1 MKSALFGV
9 ALLLGMVC
17 SGQQEFTFPFR
28 AGENGAPEG
37 WIVSGKPD
45 KCAVKDGVVT
55 ISGASTGNIYI
66 YKQDVGLAKD
76 VTYILSC
83 EAKCATGGDYMIYYE
98 YTLNGK
104 WKSHIF
110 RMTGNGGWQNVSVR
124 FCKQESGTNERVML
138 RLMNDTTL
146 EVRNLKITEENHNHG
161 VTDSF
166 PPSAPITRFIH
177 NGSFEWHEKYW
188 NILSDA
194 RVVRSDDDFGNTALQ
209 LGKDGFVV
217 QQSIHLLPKRKYRIT
232 WYGKAE
238 KDEGSVLRLAL
249 RYMPEKQLFS
259 DKQYALKPGPYKR
272 FAIDFTTPDTK
283 DPVMDIILK
292 NEGQK
297 PLLLGQ
303 FYLKEFSDEETA
315 PLRIKLIEPHY
326 RDAIY
331 ASMPC
336 DAIRGR
342 IEFNGEI
349 TKAEVEFWGKDGKM
363 AKQIVTVNKPEFE
376 FPAKELAVGEHLLT
390 VSAAIDGKRQE
401 IARKVVHKYPHKANE
416 IVIGK
421 DNNFYCDGK
430 RYFPFMMGR
439 LFEHD
444 DVPVMSYL
452 CATRGMSGNV
462 RSGIGDARAAL
473 MALDKAQRFGL
484 KTMLWIGGDFAN
496 TDDYEVSLHQLFER
510 IMTPEVVNHPAL
522 FAYNYCD
529 EPWAREI
536 PAYKFEAAMRIMREL
551 DPYHPFFINESPRAV
566 MPEYLADY
574 AQYSDIYGV
583 DLYPLP
589 AAVRHS
595 AISDKSM
602 AAVGKYS
609 DIYRSATNGEKPV
622 LMWLQGFQWH
632 PDESPLAVFPN
643 AHELKFM
650 CMDSLMH
657 GTKAILMFN
666 SNMLKQRFYNDM
678 FSIACLVSQ
687 YEQVIATGKEVKA
700 IVQAKG
706 LRANSYEYQGNTY
719 HLLLNESAEDIAIDV
734 APFGGAKLVY
744 GDDMEKEDGKLALC
758 PWGFAVFSENGSVP
772 KPFAPLAEE
781 NKDLEALENT
791 FIQHYQDY
799 FDKLYNERTFLR
811 KLAKAEWIWYPG
823 SVSNNPKVSLERPL
837 KFSKPVKSVIV
848 FTTVD
853 NVLKLSI
860 DGIVILESGTWNI
873 VNELDVTRLLKPE
886 GSVLRIDAENLDGP
900 AGLMALINVTY
911 ADGTTE
917 TIGSDATWEVSN
929 GKDMMKAQS
938 FGKASIAK
946 PWGWITLEIKKHP
959 KF

>member
-1 MKSALFGV
+1 MKSTIFVAALCLAMLCV
-9 ALLLGMVC
+9 
-17 SGQQEFTFPFR
+17 GQQEFAFPFR
-28 AGENGAPEG
+28 AGEKGVPEG

-45 KCAVKDGVVT
+45 VCAVKDDVVT
-55 ISGASTGNIYI
+55 ISGASTGNIFI

-83 EAKCATGGDYMIYYE
+83 QAKCVSGGDYMVYYE
-98 YTLNGK
+98 YMLNGK

-110 RMTGNGGWQNVSVR
+110 RSSGNGDWQNVLIR
-124 FCKQESGTNERVML
+124 FSKQEAGTRERIML

-146 EVRNLKITEENHNHG
+146 EVRNLKIAEENHNHG

-177 NGSFEWHEKYW
+177 NGSFERHEKYW

-194 RVVRSDDDFGNTALQ
+194 QVVRSDDDFGNTALR

-217 QQSIHLLPKRKYRIT
+217 QQSIHLLPKRKYRIS

-238 KDEGSVLRLAL
+238 KEDECTLRLAL

-259 DKQYALKPGPYKR
+259 DKQYSLMPGPYKR
-272 FAIDFTTPDTK
+272 FAIDFTTPDIK
-283 DPVMDIILK
+283 DPVIDIILK
-292 NEGQK
+292 NDGDK

-315 PLRIKLIEPHY
+315 PLRIKLTEPHY
-326 RDAIY
+326 RDSIY

-336 DAIRGR
+336 DAIRGS
-342 IEFNGEI
+342 IEFVGEI
-349 TKAEVEFWGKDGKM
+349 DQAEVAFLGNGGRVS
-363 AKQIVTVNKPEFE
+363 KQVVTPNNNKFE
-376 FPAKELAVGEHLLT
+376 FSAKELAPGAYILT
-390 VSAAIDGKRQE
+390 VSEVFGKSKV
-401 IARKVVHKYPHKANE
+401 IASKTIHKYPHKANE

-430 RYFPFMMGR
+430 RYFPFMMGKM
-439 LFEHD
+439 FEHD
-444 DVPVMSYL
+444 DVPAMSYI
-452 CATRGMSGNV
+452 CATRGMTGSV

-496 TDDYEVSLHQLFER
+496 TDDYEKSLRQLFER
-510 IMTPEVVNHPAL
+510 IMTPEVVNHPSL

-551 DPYHPFFINESPRAV
+551 DPYHPFFINESPRGV

-602 AAVGKYS
+602 AAVGRYS
-609 DIYRSATNGEKPV
+609 DIYNAATNGEKPV

-666 SNMLKQRFYNDM
+666 SNMLKQKFYKDL
-678 FSIACLVSQ
+678 FSVTGLVSQ
-687 YEQVIATGKEVKA
+687 YEQVIATGREIKA
-700 IVQAKG
+700 PLQVAT
-706 LRANSYEYQGNTY
+706 LRANSYEFQGNTY
-719 HLLLNESAEDIAIDV
+719 HMLLNESPNEIAID
-734 APFGGAKLVY
+734 AAAFSEAKLVY
-744 GDDMEKEDGKLALC
+744 GDDMANEGGKLKLS
-758 PWGFAVFSENGSVP
+758 PWGFAVFSGNGSVP
-772 KPFAPLAEE
+772 PPPAPLTES
-781 NKDLEALENT
+781 NKEFEALADS

-799 FDKLYNERTFLR
+799 FLKLYNERSFL
-811 KLAKAEWIWYPG
+811 KDLAKAEWIWYPG
-823 SVSNNPKVSLERPL
+823 SVTNNPKVSLERPL
-837 KFSKPVKSVIV
+837 KFSKPVKSVIIT
-848 FTTVD
+848 TTVD

-860 DGIVILESGTWNI
+860 DGKVILESSTWNI
-873 VNELDVTRLLKPE
+873 INELDVTRLLKPE

-900 AGLMALINVTY
+900 AGLMVLINVTY
-911 ADGTTE
+911 TDGTSE
-917 TIGSDATWEVSN
+917 LIGSDATWEISN
-929 GKDMMKAQS
+929 GKSTVKAQS
-938 FGKASIAK
+938 FGKVGQAK
-946 PWGWITLEIKKHP
+946 TWGWISFEIKKHP